1 MQSTEHL
8 YAKFYSTD
16 AYYAQ
21 KVARICIKYCTFALA
36 NKHKEDK
43 GMEQKTEKQDKKTRL
58 QAIRRIVSMNSLESQ
73 EELLA
78 ALEMEGIISTQ
89 TTLSRDL
96 KQLRISK
103 VRVRN
108 GHNVYAL
115 PREGQFVPVPTQEEI
130 NLTRWRLSFSG
141 NLIVVHT
148 PPGHAGMVAYDVDN
162 LKHPFFL
169 GTVAGDDTVIIVM
182 AEGVNRDDAAKIIR
196 DTLPKL
202 R

>member
-1 MQSTEHL
+1 
-8 YAKFYSTD
+8 
-16 AYYAQ
+16 
-21 KVARICIKYCTFALA
+21 
-36 NKHKEDK
+36 
-43 GMEQKTEKQDKKTRL
+43 MEQKTEKQDKKTRL

-78 ALEMEGIISTQ
+78 ALEKEGIFSTQ

-130 NLTRWRLSFSG
+130 NLTRWRLNFSG

-162 LKHPFFL
+162 LKHPYFL

-182 AEGVNRDDAAKIIR
+182 AEGVDREDAGKIIR

>member
-1 MQSTEHL
+1 MQ
-8 YAKFYSTD
+8 
-16 AYYAQ
+16 Q
-21 KVARICIKYCTFALA
+21 KLERK
-36 NKHKEDK
+36 
-43 GMEQKTEKQDKKTRL
+43 DKKTRL

-78 ALEMEGIISTQ
+78 ALEKEGIFSTQ

-130 NLTRWRLSFSG
+130 NLTRWRLNFSG

-162 LKHPFFL
+162 QKYSIFL
-169 GTVAGDDTVIIVM
+169 GTVAGDDTVIVVL
-182 AEGVNRDDAAKIIR
+182 AEGTDREAAAKIMR
-196 DTLPKL
+196 ELFPKL
-202 R
+202 N

>member
-1 MQSTEHL
+1 MQQERQE
-8 YAKFYSTD
+8 K
-16 AYYAQ
+16 
-21 KVARICIKYCTFALA
+21 KARL
-36 NKHKEDK
+36 
-43 GMEQKTEKQDKKTRL
+43 L
-58 QAIRRIVSMNSLESQ
+58 AIRKIVSTNRLESQ

-78 ALEMEGIISTQ
+78 ALKMEGIVSTQ

-108 GHNVYAL
+108 GRSIYAV
-115 PREGQFVPVPTQEEI
+115 PREGQFVSVPTQEEI
-130 NLTRWRLSFSG
+130 SSTRWSLNFSG

-148 PPGHAGMVAYDVDN
+148 PPGHAGMVAYDLDN

-182 AEGVNRDDAAKIIR
+182 AEGVNREDAGRVIR
-196 DTLPKL
+196 DTLTNLK
-202 R
+202 